1 MELGFGREKM
11 EPRLN
16 IVTLGVEDLERAVSF
31 YKDGLGWPLSSISGG
46 DYAIFKI
53 STGTALALFPR
64 RLLAEDACV
73 EDRGGFGG
81 ITLAQNVPSTEEVD
95 GALSQAVSAGGT
107 LLKRAFETDWG
118 GYSGY
123 FADPDGHPWEVAYN
137 PLFELRQGKLVLP
150 D

>member
-1 MELGFGREKM
+1 MPYSRSARERRWPYFPAVSWLRMPALKTAGGFGR
-11 EPRLN
+11 
-16 IVTLGVEDLERAVSF
+16 
-31 YKDGLGWPLSSISGG
+31 
-46 DYAIFKI
+46 
-53 STGTALALFPR
+53 
-64 RLLAEDACV
+64 
-73 EDRGGFGG
+73 
-81 ITLAQNVPSTEEVD
+81 ITLAQNVSSREEVD

-107 LLKRAFETDWG
+107 LLKRPSETDWG